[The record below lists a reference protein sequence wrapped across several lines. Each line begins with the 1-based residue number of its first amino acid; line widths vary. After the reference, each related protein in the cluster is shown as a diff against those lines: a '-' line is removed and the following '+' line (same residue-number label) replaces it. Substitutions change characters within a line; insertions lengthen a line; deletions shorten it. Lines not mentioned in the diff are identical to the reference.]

1 MIKILIVE
9 DEAIFGLDLQKS
21 LELMGYETTEIVDTG
36 ADAINSVERNLPDLI
51 LMDVRIKGDLD

>member
-36 ADAINSVERNLPDLI
+36 ADYIDSVERN
-51 LMDVRIKGDLD
+51 